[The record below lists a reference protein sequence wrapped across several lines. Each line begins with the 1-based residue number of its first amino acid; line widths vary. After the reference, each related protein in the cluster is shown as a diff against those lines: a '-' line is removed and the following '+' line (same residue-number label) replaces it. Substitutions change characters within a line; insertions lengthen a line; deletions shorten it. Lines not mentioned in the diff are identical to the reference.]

1 MSSYPRSFP
10 LRLTTNLSNTLHSA
24 SLSTGITK
32 SDLIRVAL
40 NKFLVELSQSGISE
54 AIAKIKGS

>member
-1 MSSYPRSFP
+1 MSSYPHSFP
-10 LRLTTNLSNTLHSA
+10 LRLTTDLSNTLHSA

-40 NKFLVELSQSGISE
+40 NKFLVELSQSGITE
-54 AIAKIKGS
+54 AIAKIKGF

>member
-1 MSSYPRSFP
+1 MSSYPHSFP
-10 LRLTTNLSNTLHSA
+10 LRLNTDLSNTLHSA

-40 NKFLVELSQSGISE
+40 NKFLVELSQSGITE